1 MEGFV
6 SKQAQEGMPPYIS
19 LLFRARRP
27 IEPLRALHKPV
38 YENRPLQPL
47 LDQPHTLGTKDG
59 LLGHVEK
66 EQGEAWLDAVFED
79 PKTNEAAE
87 RKLTESKAEVRR
99 RV

>member
-38 YENRPLQPL
+38 YDNKPLQPL
-47 LDQPHTLGTKDG
+47 LDQPHTLGTKNG

-66 EQGEAWLDAVFED
+66 E
-79 PKTNEAAE
+79 
-87 RKLTESKAEVRR
+87 
-99 RV
+99 